1 MTWNLSSHRLRM
13 AGATALGL
21 LALATVPAGA
31 QTAPAFDFSG
41 APAGATAAVSPSADL
56 APLLAASSD
65 LQFSGEASHRV
76 FPVFVTGEQSTK
88 EARLTLGYTSAVSVA
103 PEGSS
108 LVVSVNGVE
117 IVSQAIRVGSA
128 QSLDLPVPPGLLR
141 PGFNAVGISMQQFHR
156 VDCSVQGTYEL
167 WTSFDPAASGLRFPR
182 TGAAV
187 AGFADLPALPRDG
200 QGKVRIAGLVPEG
213 STAER
218 TDNTLAAIEA
228 AVVIGA
234 MDDPLVQLGREGG
247 SDAVLDVVVGTMDE
261 IGPLAR
267 QPGAQT
273 PWPGVSLLPAAV
285 DRPATL
291 VVTGSTAGDVR
302 KALDQ
307 LRAGAQTWAPDG
319 SQAGLQAIA
328 DRRGRA
334 VSGHADLRLDALGV
348 DGRPFAGR
356 LFREDLRLSLPA
368 DFYAADYDAASL
380 VLNGAYAA
388 NLSAD
393 ATLFVRAN
401 GQVVATLPLSS
412 PQPGRIE
419 DKRLKVPLNRL
430 KPGPNTISIEALVP
444 NAEDEA
450 CEATAGGER
459 PARFALSGDTRL
471 ELPALAR
478 VGSYPNLSATLAGVG
493 SLGAADR
500 DLMVYVPGNDPSA
513 RDAAATI
520 VARMAASSGTVR
532 QPRFVNTL
540 PHAEGGDLLAV
551 GTYSS
556 LPNDL
561 ASALRLRDGTS
572 AFALSETPTG
582 WSGVS
587 EANASTMHGEAPA
600 DVPAPDATTL
610 SAFADP
616 VGVGQRVAEITR
628 PVTNAI
634 HNAVATYR
642 ERRAEAPRELPQDGA
657 LLVQAATPAPGTAW
671 TVFTAPT
678 SALLTQGLHR
688 LGTPTT
694 WNAIDGARTDIPAA
708 ADQAL
713 VSTNDDKEMLF
724 ETQPRSISNARLV
737 LAGWFS
743 RHSDRYAALMFASS
757 ILLAV
762 STFLLLRRLG
772 EKKS

>member
-1 MTWNLSSHRLRM
+1 MTWKLSTHRLRM

-21 LALATVPAGA
+21 LTLAA
-31 QTAPAFDFSG
+31 QAHAQPAPAFDFSG
-41 APAGATAAVSPSADL
+41 ATTATASATLPTSPGL
-56 APLLAASSD
+56 APLLASPAD
-65 LQFSGEASHRV
+65 LQFAGEASHRI
-76 FPVFVTGEQSTK
+76 FPIFVTGEQSTQ

-117 IVSQAIRVGSA
+117 VVSQAIRVGSA

-167 WTSFDPAASGLRFPR
+167 WTSFDPATSGLRFPK
-182 TGAAV
+182 TLAAV
-187 AGFADLPALPRDG
+187 ASLSDLPALPRDAA
-200 QGKVRIAGLVPEG
+200 GKVRIAGLVPDG
-213 STAER
+213 STSER
-218 TDNTLAAIEA
+218 IDNTLAAIEA
-228 AVVIGA
+228 AVVVGA
-234 MDDPLVQLGREGG
+234 MDDPLVQLGGTRGA
-247 SDAVLDVVVGTMDE
+247 DAALAVVVGTMDE
-261 IGPLAR
+261 LGPLAR
-267 QPGAQT
+267 QAGVET
-273 PWPGVSLLPAAV
+273 PWAGVSLLPAAA
-285 DRPATL
+285 DRPPTL
-291 VVTGSTAGDVR
+291 VVTGSTASDVR
-302 KALDQ
+302 KALRD
-307 LRAGAQTWAPDG
+307 LRTGAETWTRDG
-319 SQAGLQAIA
+319 SPAGLQALA

-334 VSGHADLRLDALGV
+334 VSGHTELQLDALAS
-348 DGRPFAGR
+348 DTRPFAGR

-412 PQPGRIE
+412 PQPGKIE

-430 KPGPNTISIEALVP
+430 KPGSNTISIEALLP

-493 SLGAADR
+493 SVGAADR
-500 DLMVYVPGNDPSA
+500 DLMVYVPGGDLSA

-520 VARMAASSGTVR
+520 VARMTASSGTIR
-532 QPRFVNTL
+532 QPRFVNAL
-540 PHAEGGDLLAV
+540 PHAGSGDLLAV
-551 GTYSS
+551 GTYSA

-572 AFALSETPTG
+572 AFALAETPTG
-582 WSGVS
+582 WGGVS
-587 EANASTMHGEAPA
+587 EANASTPKDVAPA
-600 DVPAPDATTL
+600 AAAGNDTMTL
-610 SAFADP
+610 SSFAEP

-628 PVTNAI
+628 PVASAI
-634 HNAVATYR
+634 HDVVTR
-642 ERRAEAPRELPQDGA
+642 VRGRQAEAPRQLPQDGA
-657 LLVQAATPAPGTAW
+657 LLVQAAAPVPGTAW

-678 SALLTQGLHR
+678 SEMLTQGLHR

-694 WNAIDGARTDIPAA
+694 WNAVDGARTEIPVAP
-708 ADQAL
+708 DQTI
-713 VSTNDDKEMLF
+713 VSTSDGKERLF
-724 ETQPRSISNARLV
+724 ETQPRSVANARLI

-743 RHSDRYAALMFASS
+743 RHSERYAALMVASS

-772 EKKS
+772 EKSR